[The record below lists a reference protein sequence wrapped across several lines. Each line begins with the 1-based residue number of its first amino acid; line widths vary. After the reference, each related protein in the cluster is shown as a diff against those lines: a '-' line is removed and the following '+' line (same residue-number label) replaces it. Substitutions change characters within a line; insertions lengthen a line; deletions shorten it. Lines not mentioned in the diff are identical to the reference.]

1 MTERGIIMRTT
12 RRVRVAQA
20 EAPAGADEPCYV
32 ISVAS
37 RMVGVHAQTLRSYE
51 RLGLLEPA
59 RSRGNV
65 RLFSPADV
73 SRARWIKSLMDDFG
87 VNLAGVAAFIGMQA
101 RIAELERE
109 VRILQERLSAAS
121 APRAGR

>member
-1 MTERGIIMRTT
+1 MPQRAVIVRATRSART
-12 RRVRVAQA
+12 A
-20 EAPAGADEPCYV
+20 EASDAHEPCYV

-73 SRARWIKSLMDDFG
+73 SRAIWIKSLMDDLG
-87 VNLAGVAAFIGMQA
+87 INLAGVEVLIRMQA
-101 RIAELERE
+101 RIADLERE
-109 VRILQERLSAAS
+109 VRLLQERLGAANP
-121 APRAGR
+121 PRARR

>member
-1 MTERGIIMRTT
+1 MPRRAVIVRAT
-12 RRVRVAQA
+12 RSVRPA
-20 EAPAGADEPCYV
+20 EAADAHEPCYV

-65 RLFSPADV
+65 RLFSPSDV
-73 SRARWIKSLMDDFG
+73 SRARWIKSLMDDLG
-87 VNLAGVAAFIGMQA
+87 INLAGVEVLIRMQA

-109 VRILQERLSAAS
+109 VRLLQERLGAANP
-121 APRAGR
+121 PRAGR

>member
-1 MTERGIIMRTT
+1 MTERGIIIRTT
-12 RRVRVAQA
+12 RRVRVETE
-20 EAPAGADEPCYV
+20 EAAGADEPCYV

-87 VNLAGVAAFIGMQA
+87 VNLAGVAAFIAMQS

-109 VRILQERLSAAS
+109 VRNLQKRLSAAN